1 MPYEFYKI
9 LHFTGLIL
17 TFTSLSGYI
26 FYLAQNK
33 SNERKKLFSILHG
46 IGLLI
51 LLVSGF
57 GLAARLGYVQQ
68 LPMWVYIKL
77 VIWLVV
83 GASLAII
90 KRQVMGPMAAYIF
103 VVVLGVLAAVTA
115 VTKFIM

>member
-26 FYLAQNK
+26 FYLVQNK
-33 SNERKKLFSILHG
+33 SNEKKKLFSILHG

-57 GLAARLGYVQQ
+57 GLAARLGLVSQ
-68 LPMWVYIKL
+68 LPLWVYIKIA
-77 VIWLVV
+77 IWLVV
-83 GASLAII
+83 GGAIALI
-90 KRQVMGPMAAYIF
+90 KRQVMGPMPLYAI
-103 VVVLGVLAAVTA
+103 VVALGILAAITA
-115 VTKFIM
+115 VTKFV

>member
-26 FYLAQNK
+26 FYLVQNK
-33 SNERKKLFSILHG
+33 AAEKKKLFSILHG

-57 GLAARLGYVQQ
+57 GLAARLGLVRQ
-68 LPMWVYIKL
+68 LPIWVYLKIG
-77 VIWLVV
+77 IWLAV
-83 GASLAII
+83 GASLTII
-90 KRQVMGPMAAYIF
+90 KRQVMGPVALYIMI
-103 VVVLGVLAAVTA
+103 VLLGVLATLTA
-115 VTKFIM
+115 VTKFV